1 MDSSQASRSKM
12 VLFRSALLSI
22 LTALV
27 LIPKGFASSCIGNK
41 CICVEQ
47 ISLIDCSRAGLK
59 LIPRTEK
66 RMVNYTALS
75 LRDNLLLEVNSTVLM
90 EQFPDLKTVDLRNNP
105 IYCEGVNA
113 GGPLKVITDCKTSK
127 PRTHHRI
134 TAKIISSTTQ
144 SILIHNLTQSFHINS
159 TTSDF
164 TDSNLP
170 STVYLTTLI
179 ASIVSIPFIILCL
192 RVVIKLLVTRRTR
205 QRNVMGSSF
214 EMIPFNLETS
224 TDESDEQVIF
234 DVTAL

>member
-1 MDSSQASRSKM
+1 M

-47 ISLIDCSRAGLK
+47 ISLIDCSKAGLK
-59 LIPRTEK
+59 LIRRTEK

-113 GGPLKVITDCKTSK
+113 GGPLKVITDCKASK
-127 PRTHHRI
+127 PTTHHRI
-134 TAKIISSTTQ
+134 TVKIISSPTQ

-164 TDSNLP
+164 TDSNRP